1 MVFLAN
7 RFARPKVLKRRHLM
21 GMEVNGI
28 LIGPNYWL
36 GMESMVTWNRMVG
49 AQ

>member
-28 LIGPNYWL
+28 PYW
-36 GMESMVTWNRMVG
+36 
-49 AQ
+49 A